1 LKFLVAV
8 RPGVMSPSVVT
19 GGGADTANKEAEQ
32 NLGWRSTNRQRNL
45 MVLTIQPK
53 EAAK

>member
-1 LKFLVAV
+1 
-8 RPGVMSPSVVT
+8 MSPSVVT